1 MVQLSDVIEIES
13 SPEPNPRPATSAA
26 KSRGK
31 GKGRATP
38 HRLGPAASVIEL
50 TDSESDVDAR
60 VDHSGPGPSSPKRT
74 PIPNLMSNPL
84 KPLDN
89 PPQQTAVL
97 ASGSGSGHI
106 ERVEEVEAPPVDI
119 GRDPTIPTPDTQLQ
133 IPTPPITPDLGPIS
147 IEEIDPT
154 TAAVAQILE
163 IIPNVEPTHLLELI
177 ETHLPTFAVF
187 HEDHDHADGAERKT
201 TVEQQ
206 IQGVVGHVLH
216 LLFENPEYP
225 KADLRAGR
233 KGKGKRVDGRDDE
246 DEVEGKGKGKAK
258 EIAKKPKIDY
268 ASIDRPFPGG
278 PNYFD
283 LALVCPFLHHLPS
296 PSNPK
301 SPSIT
306 FKSLS
311 RISPNPT
318 FVANSRSTNL
328 SMRLRISP
336 S

>member
-1 MVQLSDVIEIES
+1 MVLLGDVIEIES

-31 GKGRATP
+31 RKGRATP
-38 HRLGPAASVIEL
+38 PRLGPAASVIEL

-60 VDHSGPGPSSPKRT
+60 VDHSSPVPPSPKPT
-74 PIPNLMSNPL
+74 PNPDLMSNPL
-84 KPLDN
+84 KPSDN
-89 PPQQTAVL
+89 SHQQTAVL

-106 ERVEEVEAPPVDI
+106 ECVEEVEAPPVDI
-119 GRDPTIPTPDTQLQ
+119 GRYPTIPTPDTQLQ
-133 IPTPPITPDLGPIS
+133 IPTPPTTPDLGPIP

-154 TAAVAQILE
+154 TTAVAQILE

-177 ETHLPTFAVF
+177 ETHLPTFSVF

-201 TVEQQ
+201 TVEEQ
-206 IQGVVGHVLH
+206 IQRIVGHVLH
-216 LLFENPEYP
+216 LLFENPEYL
-225 KADLRAGR
+225 KADLPAGR
-233 KGKGKRVDGRDDE
+233 QGKWKRVDEHDDE
-246 DEVEGKGKGKAK
+246 DEVEGKGKGKAN
-258 EIAKKPKIDY
+258 EYAKKPKIDY
-268 ASIDRPFPGG
+268 ASVDRLFTGG
-278 PNYFD
+278 PNYSD
-283 LALVCPFLHHLPS
+283 LALVCPFLRHFP

-311 RISPNPT
+311 RIFPNPT
-318 FVANSRSTNL
+318 SVANSRSTDL

-336 S
+336 F